1 MMGIGNRSF
10 LAIALLLLS
19 ASAVAQDASG
29 DRSGDDVF
37 VRLCK
42 EEITKGDSLEIVKE
56 ALESRRKALEREVEK
71 ACKTAEKQE
80 SQLSDLQ
87 TKQLPEAEQKLE
99 ESGRPA
105 LLEEK
110 NRLQKEIDKLVDDTT
125 ELARDIARK
134 NDELA
139 TLRGFKSGLDGMQSD
154 AFDRMVDEHSPY
166 LELSFDEMSQDALRE
181 IMDECSKFDGYAK
194 AKPFIDKAKA
204 VSRAK
209 ETYDFAMDVLEQQFD
224 RAKVARA
231 KKQLQG
237 LGKRGLNKVQRDCI
251 NRAERGLANFEHGL
265 EAFKAFINRLNG
277 KRQELPNYN
286 KTLLKMD
293 LPSILGREDG
303 DIDAWARDNGIRDV
317 PYLDKVFDKYINIIT
332 SDPNAHPDI
341 ETEILNQ

>member
-29 DRSGDDVF
+29 GRGGDDVF
-37 VRLCK
+37 VRLYK
-42 EEITKGDSLEIVKE
+42 EEIAKGDSLEIVKE
-56 ALESRRKALEREVEK
+56 ALESRRKALGHEVQK
-71 ACKTAEKQE
+71 ARKTAEKQE

-87 TKQLPEAEQKLE
+87 TKQLPEAEQNLE
-99 ESGRPA
+99 DSGRPA

-125 ELARDIARK
+125 ELDKDIARK
-134 NDELA
+134 NDDLTMLA
-139 TLRGFKSGLDGMQSD
+139 GFKTGLDEMQAD
-154 AFDRMVDEHSPY
+154 DFVRMEAEHGPY
-166 LELSFDEMSQDALRE
+166 LKFALDKMSQDKLRGIE
-181 IMDECSKFDGYAK
+181 AECMEFDGYAK

-231 KKQLQG
+231 KDLLQK
-237 LGKRGLNKVQRDCI
+237 LDVQGLNKPQRDCL
-251 NRAERGLANFEHGL
+251 NRAQRGLVSFERGL
-265 EAFKAFINRLNG
+265 EAFQKFIKGLNG

-303 DIDAWARDNGIRDV
+303 DIDAWAKDNGIRDV
-317 PYLDKVFDKYINIIT
+317 PYLDKAFDEYVNIIK
-332 SDPNAHPDI
+332 SDPNAHPGL